1 MPMMKPLNIFLVNFL
16 QNEMKQS
23 PFDTSR
29 TRHGCR
35 HDGLSLLVAVDGLEH
50 GVLVEVLSAVAVE
63 QLPDAVLVVV
73 RVPVLGNVVEGV
85 RPDPLVPVSPQVGF
99 RGNVGG
105 PDFGQA
111 HGLRAGPD
119 ERQEGEDEERC
130 HENDSIHFRTVRNFT
145 EIRTKSLRFEQR
157 IRFVFSLFLTTAAL
171 PEIFF
176 GVDAAKNSNEVLRT
190 SATRVVSLTH
200 PSTLTPKKRH
210 VVEPDVAA
218 SLALLLSKFI
228 SLSLSLSLPHTLFSL
243 SLRLSQQVGTH

>member
-1 MPMMKPLNIFLVNFL
+1 
-16 QNEMKQS
+16 MKQS

-29 TRHGCR
+29 TRHGCH

-63 QLPDAVLVVV
+63 QLPDAVLIVV

-145 EIRTKSLRFEQR
+145 EIRTKSFKIRTKNSFWFFTFFDNSCVAGNFFRCLRGEELER
-157 IRFVFSLFLTTAAL
+157 SVANVGNTRRV
-171 PEIFF
+171 
-176 GVDAAKNSNEVLRT
+176 VDASFDSDAEKASCCGTRRCCVSPT
-190 SATRVVSLTH
+190 SVVQVHL
-200 PSTLTPKKRH
+200 
-210 VVEPDVAA
+210 
-218 SLALLLSKFI
+218 